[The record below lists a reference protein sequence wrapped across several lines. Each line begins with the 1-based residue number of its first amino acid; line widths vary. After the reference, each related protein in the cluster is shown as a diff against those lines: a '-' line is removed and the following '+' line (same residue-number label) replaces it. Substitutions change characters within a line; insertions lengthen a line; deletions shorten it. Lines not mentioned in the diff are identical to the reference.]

1 VSGGASVE
9 VVYLV
14 EAHYPD
20 DPPIPVV
27 VVVVVRVMKA
37 FDMPGQ

>member
-9 VVYLV
+9 VVSLV

-20 DPPIPVV
+20 DPPMPVV
-27 VVVVVRVMKA
+27 VVVMVRVMKA
-37 FDMPGQ
+37 FDMPAQ